1 MYSLLKAA
9 ALASLANDMELSNG
23 LAEQE
28 VVTAVENAVP
38 ASAFDLT
45 NWKL

>member
-1 MYSLLKAA
+1 MFSLLKAA
-9 ALASLANDMELSNG
+9 ALASLANDMEFSNG